1 MTRRNPYISY
11 FFALSITSVV
21 GCAHNAPAEQANVA
35 ESAGMKTRLEEAER
49 TNGRLNV
56 RVEELEDQLFLLQ
69 DRVDSNRI
77 ALQRRGVWGQNR
89 QARNDAPAAAP
100 TSYRQKYGART
111 PKNFVKLESQTAND
125 DHMYEYYDEEES
137 APVVKTKKRSRKR
150 YENGKQTQ
158 DVVIT
163 EKEYNAFIQENG
175 YDSTTPQK
183 RNPSSGKKVRTP
195 QPNVTDEKLLTTNQL
210 KNGVT
215 ASPSRTASKKPGK
228 KNGLSLYKESLA
240 FYRSGDYSSALA
252 GFEAFLRA
260 GPKADYIDNALYW
273 IGECHFGLG
282 SHAKAAEF
290 FKRVMTEQP
299 DGNKIPDSM
308 LKMALAFVKMGK
320 TEQAKKLL
328 SNVSQ
333 QYPRTNAGKLGAQK
347 LSEL

>member
-1 MTRRNPYISY
+1 MS
-11 FFALSITSVV
+11 
-21 GCAHNAPAEQANVA
+21 
-35 ESAGMKTRLEEAER
+35 TRLEEAER
-49 TNGRLNV
+49 SNGRLNV

-77 ALQRRGVWGQNR
+77 ALQRRGVWGQQR

-100 TSYRQKYGART
+100 ESYRQKYGAKT
-111 PKNFVKLESQTAND
+111 PKNFVKLESGKAD
-125 DHMYEYYDEEES
+125 DDDMYEYYDDEDS
-137 APVVKTKKRSRKR
+137 APKVKSKKRSRKR

-158 DVVIT
+158 DIVIT

-175 YDSTTPQK
+175 YDSTTPEK
-183 RNPSSGKKVRTP
+183 RNPSAKKSKKVRTP
-195 QPNVTDEKLLTTNQL
+195 QPNVTDEKLLTSKQIRS
-210 KNGVT
+210 NGVT
-215 ASPSRTASKKPGK
+215 ATPVSKKPGK
-228 KNGLSLYKESLA
+228 KNGLALYKESLA
-240 FYRSGDYSSALA
+240 FYRAGDYSSALS
-252 GFEAFLRA
+252 GFEAFLNG
-260 GPKADYIDNALYW
+260 GPKEDYIDNALYW

-282 SHAKAAEF
+282 AHAKAAQY

-308 LKMALAFVKMGK
+308 LKMALAYVKMGK
-320 TEQAKKLL
+320 TAEAKKLL